1 MSEQS
6 FITVLEELRDKY
18 VREIK
23 VLMLKVEAMD
33 DLIEEFLDNVAKE
46 AEIIEEVDL
55 AKRKKSLREI
65 VNEIIDKDQTKIWTS
80 GEVTDEAIRL
90 GYFHPRSTP
99 RYKIQSRIN
108 DIMRTSKKL
117 EYTKGISPISLK
129 QANLY
134 KFCDALKKND
144 NLDSDEMYEEP
155 IVVFNW
161 DEQPFGAVTDA
172 AIARK
177 LGVSR
182 EAVRCQRA
190 KRGIPVYKKNPAAVT
205 LGRLGGKKGGLAR
218 AEKLSPERR
227 SEIAQKAA
235 EARWGDK

>member
-1 MSEQS
+1 MSEKS

-23 VLMLKVEAMD
+23 VLKLKVETMD
-33 DLIEEFLDNVAKE
+33 DLIEEFLGNVAKE
-46 AEIIEEVDL
+46 AELIEEVDVP
-55 AKRKKSLREI
+55 KRKKSLREI
-65 VNEIIDKDQTKIWTS
+65 VTEIIDKDQTKIWTS

-90 GYFHPRSTP
+90 GYFDLSEDPRW
-99 RYKIQSRIN
+99 RIQIALN
-108 DIMRTSKKL
+108 GIMRSSNKL

-129 QANLY
+129 RANLY
-134 KFCDALKKND
+134 KFCDALKEND

-161 DEQPFGAVTDA
+161 DEQPFGAVTDIS
-172 AIARK
+172 IAKK

-190 KRGIPVYKKNPAAVT
+190 KRGIPVYKKNPAAVA
-205 LGRLGGKKGGLAR
+205 LGRLGGKKGGPAR